1 MIKVKTDYLGREI
14 DYVQYA
20 DEIEKINQGIDAK
33 SLPGSD
39 FLGWANYP
47 EEYDK
52 EEFAR
57 ILKAAEFIR
66 NNVDTL
72 VVAGIGGSYLGA
84 RAAIEAIN
92 GLYGDDKMEIIFFG
106 NTMNGK
112 MSKQILHKLEGKKF
126 AINVIS
132 KSGTTTETA
141 VAFRCLRDLL
151 EKNVGKEEASKLIFA
166 TTDKEKGALLGL
178 SKKYGYERFVLPS
191 NIGGRYSVY
200 TAVGLLPLAVAGIDI
215 QAFMDGALNAKR
227 AYDSDEINEAYKYAI
242 IRHELYKEGYP
253 VEMLVNYGLH
263 LVQLGEWWKQL
274 YGESEG
280 KDGTGVLP
288 DSAVFSTDLHSL
300 GQFIQEGSKVLF
312 ETVILE
318 KDAEDDVIIPHDDD
332 NLDQLNYL
340 EGKGLNYVNNTA
352 AEATLQAHSQTGGV
366 PNIVLE
372 IERFDAFGLGE
383 LMYFFMR
390 ACAASCYLNGVNP
403 FNQPGVE
410 VYKKNMFH
418 LLGKPGY

>member
-66 NNVDTL
+66 NNVDIL

-141 VAFRCLRDLL
+141 VAFR
-151 EKNVGKEEASKLIFA
+151 
-166 TTDKEKGALLGL
+166 
-178 SKKYGYERFVLPS
+178 
-191 NIGGRYSVY
+191 
-200 TAVGLLPLAVAGIDI
+200 
-215 QAFMDGALNAKR
+215 
-227 AYDSDEINEAYKYAI
+227 
-242 IRHELYKEGYP
+242 
-253 VEMLVNYGLH
+253 
-263 LVQLGEWWKQL
+263 
-274 YGESEG
+274 
-280 KDGTGVLP
+280 
-288 DSAVFSTDLHSL
+288 
-300 GQFIQEGSKVLF
+300 
-312 ETVILE
+312 
-318 KDAEDDVIIPHDDD
+318 
-332 NLDQLNYL
+332 
-340 EGKGLNYVNNTA
+340 
-352 AEATLQAHSQTGGV
+352 
-366 PNIVLE
+366 
-372 IERFDAFGLGE
+372 
-383 LMYFFMR
+383 
-390 ACAASCYLNGVNP
+390 
-403 FNQPGVE
+403 
-410 VYKKNMFH
+410 
-418 LLGKPGY
+418 